1 MRKTVKIFLTGT
13 LFSSFVLLSS
23 CTEED
28 IRAILNPSLTQEE
41 VIRGLREALT
51 VGTDTSVSRLNK
63 LDGYFADQAVKI
75 LLPPEAQVIQ
85 EFVGRLPGGQ
95 SAIDNVVLR
104 INRAAEQA
112 AAKAAPIFV
121 NAITGITIQDGFAI
135 LRGSDTAATHYL
147 RGATF
152 DSLSSRFSIPV
163 SQALNT
169 SIVGGISAESAYSSL
184 VQVFNELP
192 RIPIVFEAPQ
202 ITNTS
207 LSAHTT
213 RRALDGLFVKVG
225 DEERKIRRDPL
236 HRISELLKKV
246 FGSS

>member
-1 MRKTVKIFLTGT
+1 MRNTIKLLLSCM
-13 LFSSFVLLSS
+13 LFSSCVLLSS

-28 IRAILNPSLTQEE
+28 IRAILTPSLTQEE

-51 VGTDTSVSRLNK
+51 VGTDTSVSRLNR

-95 SAIDNVVLR
+95 SAIDDVVLR

-112 AAKAAPIFV
+112 AAEATPIFV

-135 LRGSDTAATHYL
+135 LRGSDTAATNYL
-147 RGATF
+147 RGNTF
-152 DSLSSRFSIPV
+152 DSLSTRFQVPIG
-163 SQALNT
+163 QALNT
-169 SIVGGISAESAYSSL
+169 SIVGGISAESAYTNL
-184 VQVFNELP
+184 VQLYNSIP
-192 RIPIVFEAPQ
+192 RIPFIFEAPP
-202 ITNTS
+202 ITNSS

-225 DEERKIRRDPL
+225 EEERKIRRDPL
-236 HRISELLKKV
+236 HRVSEILRKV
-246 FGSS
+246 FGS